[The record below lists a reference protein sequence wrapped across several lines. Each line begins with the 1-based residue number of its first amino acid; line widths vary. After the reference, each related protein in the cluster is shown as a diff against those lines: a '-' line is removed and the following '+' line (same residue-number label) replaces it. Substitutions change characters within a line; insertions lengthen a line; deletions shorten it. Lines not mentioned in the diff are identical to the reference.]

1 MPLVASGLSKPAVP
15 VALAFAPL
23 DCMGYTQ
30 FESLIIGRE
39 PYDYRNRQQYVAQ
52 GGALWIYL
60 NFTIDNPTGPFH
72 QMLHAGRSNLG
83 SNTGNSWGKAANLM
97 DGQSLQRLEQVLT
110 ELDADFPEVR
120 RIEADDAGPD
130 NDAVYGNLPASVRAE
145 LYDAHVEHAR
155 LIWDWCEATGRIA
168 VTNGLWRGD
177 RGNGYPVRNRH
188 GCDLYH
194 VHFAE
199 SHGDEV
205 GKPTS
210 WWYQFMRDHQAG
222 LKDAAGN
229 NMGLW
234 LPKSVSTAQAAAQLP
249 FIAWTSA
256 QTDYE
261 QPSGAVTAVRD
272 LGIPTGSTPPPP
284 PPPPAPVKPARPA
297 QPDVVL
303 GAGFVTVPRPR
314 LTDGA
319 TAWQA
324 YVDSKNSPPSRLDL
338 TAQSVQ
344 ITHPAGE
351 THTYRVGL
359 SNGSVYSDWSD
370 PAVTVTLTPP
380 PPPPSTDPCAGV
392 KAELAQAKLD
402 LATRTEERNAAAAM
416 ALDLKAR
423 IDSAVPHIDAAIAA
437 LTQE

>member
-1 MPLVASGLSKPAVP
+1 MPLVASGLAKPAVP

-39 PYDYRNRQQYVAQ
+39 PYSYANRQQYVAQ

-72 QMLHAGRSNLG
+72 QMLHQGRSNLG
-83 SNTGNSWGKAANLM
+83 QNTGNTWGKAANLM
-97 DGQSLQRLEQVLT
+97 DGVALQRLEQVLT
-110 ELDADFPEVR
+110 KLDADFPEVR

-145 LYDAHVEHAR
+145 LYDAQVEHAK
-155 LIWDWCEATGRIA
+155 LIEAWCDATGRIA

-177 RGNGYPVRNRH
+177 RGNGYPIRTKH

-199 SHGDEV
+199 SHGESV
-205 GKPTS
+205 GDPDS
-210 WWYQFMRDHQAG
+210 WWYRFMRDHQAG

-272 LGIPTGSTPPPP
+272 LGIPTGTTAPP

-359 SNGSVYSDWSD
+359 SNGSIYSDWSD
-370 PAVTVTLTPP
+370 PAVTVTLNPP
-380 PPPPSTDPCAGV
+380 PPPPSTDPCAAV
-392 KAELAQAKLD
+392 KAQLTTVTA
-402 LATRTEERNAAAAM
+402 ERDAARSI
-416 ALDLKAR
+416 ALELKAR
-423 IDSAVPHIDAAIAA
+423 IDAANAHINDAQRA
-437 LTQE
+437 LEGGQ

>member
-1 MPLVASGLSKPAVP
+1 MPLVASGLAKPAVP

-39 PYDYRNRQQYVAQ
+39 PYSYANRQQYVAQ

-72 QMLHAGRSNLG
+72 QMLHQGRSNLG
-83 SNTGNSWGKAANLM
+83 QNTGNTWGKAANLM
-97 DGQSLQRLEQVLT
+97 DGVALQRLEQVLT
-110 ELDADFPEVR
+110 KLDADFPEVR

-145 LYDAHVEHAR
+145 LYDAQVEHAK
-155 LIWDWCEATGRIA
+155 LIKAWCDATGRIA

-177 RGNGYPVRNRH
+177 RGNGYPIRTKH

-199 SHGDEV
+199 SHGESV
-205 GKPTS
+205 GDPDS
-210 WWYQFMRDHQAG
+210 WWYRFMRDHQAG

-272 LGIPTGSTPPPP
+272 LGIPTGTTAPP

-359 SNGSVYSDWSD
+359 SNGSIYSDWSD
-370 PAVTVTLTPP
+370 PAVTVTLNPP
-380 PPPPSTDPCAGV
+380 PPPPSTDPCAAV
-392 KAELAQAKLD
+392 KAQLTTVTA
-402 LATRTEERNAAAAM
+402 ERDAARSI
-416 ALDLKAR
+416 ALELKAR
-423 IDSAVPHIDAAIAA
+423 IDAANAHINDAQRA
-437 LTQE
+437 LEGGQ

>member
-1 MPLVASGLSKPAVP
+1 MPLVASGLSNPAVP

-30 FESLIIGRE
+30 FESLVIGRE
-39 PYDYRNRQQYVAQ
+39 PYDYGNRQQYVAQ
-52 GGALWIYL
+52 GRDLWIYL

-72 QMLHAGRSNLG
+72 QMLHAGRTNLG
-83 SNTGNSWGKAANLM
+83 QNTGNSWGKAANLM
-97 DGQSLQRLEQVLT
+97 DGVALQRLEQVLT
-110 ELDADFPEVR
+110 KLDEDFPEVT

-145 LYDAHVEHAR
+145 LYDAHVEHAQ

-177 RGNGYPVRNRH
+177 RGNGYPIRTKH

-205 GKPTS
+205 GNPSS

-261 QPSGAVTAVRD
+261 QPSGAVTPVRD
-272 LGIPTGSTPPPP
+272 LGIPTSSTPPP

-297 QPDVVL
+297 QPDVL
-303 GAGFVTVPRPR
+303 RGAGFVTVMRPR

-338 TAQSVQ
+338 RDEAVD

-359 SNGSVYSDWSD
+359 SNGSLYSDWSD
-370 PAVTVTLTPP
+370 PAVAVTL
-380 PPPPSTDPCAGV
+380 
-392 KAELAQAKLD
+392 
-402 LATRTEERNAAAAM
+402 
-416 ALDLKAR
+416 
-423 IDSAVPHIDAAIAA
+423 
-437 LTQE
+437 

>member
-1 MPLVASGLSKPAVP
+1 MPLVASGLAKPAVP

-30 FESLIIGRE
+30 FESLVIGRE
-39 PYDYRNRQQYVAQ
+39 PYDYANRQQYVAQ
-52 GGALWIYL
+52 GGDLWIYL

-83 SNTGNSWGKAANLM
+83 QNTGNSWGKAANLM
-97 DGQSLQRLEQVLT
+97 DGKSLQRLEQVLT
-110 ELDADFPEVR
+110 KLDADFPEVR

-145 LYDAHVEHAR
+145 LYDAQVEHAK
-155 LIWDWCEATGRIA
+155 LIKAWCDATGRIA

-177 RGNGYPVRNRH
+177 RGNGYPIRNRH

-199 SHGDEV
+199 SHGESV
-205 GKPTS
+205 GDPDS
-210 WWYQFMRDHQAG
+210 WWFQFMRDHQAG

-261 QPSGAVTAVRD
+261 QPSGAVTPVRD
-272 LGIPTGSTPPPP
+272 LGIPTGSTPPP

-359 SNGSVYSDWSD
+359 SNGSLYSDWSD
-370 PAVTVTLTPP
+370 PAVTVTLNPP
-380 PPPPSTDPCAGV
+380 PPPPSTDPCADV
-392 KAELAQAKLD
+392 KAQLTKVTA
-402 LATRTEERNAAAAM
+402 ERDAARSI
-416 ALDLKAR
+416 ALELKAR
-423 IDSAVPHIDAAIAA
+423 IDAANAHINDAQRA
-437 LTQE
+437 LEGGQ

>member
-1 MPLVASGLSKPAVP
+1 
-15 VALAFAPL
+15 
-23 DCMGYTQ
+23 
-30 FESLIIGRE
+30 
-39 PYDYRNRQQYVAQ
+39 
-52 GGALWIYL
+52 
-60 NFTIDNPTGPFH
+60 
-72 QMLHAGRSNLG
+72 MLHQGRSNLG
-83 SNTGNSWGKAANLM
+83 QNTGNTWGKAANLM
-97 DGQSLQRLEQVLT
+97 DGVALQRLEQVLT
-110 ELDADFPEVR
+110 KLDADFPEVR

-145 LYDAHVEHAR
+145 LYDAQVEHAK
-155 LIWDWCEATGRIA
+155 LIKAWCDATGRIA

-177 RGNGYPVRNRH
+177 RGNGYPIRNRH

-199 SHGDEV
+199 SHGESV
-205 GKPTS
+205 GDPSS

-249 FIAWTSA
+249 FVAWTSA

-261 QPSGAVTAVRD
+261 QPSGAVTPVRD
-272 LGIPTGSTPPPP
+272 LGIPTGSTPPP

-359 SNGSVYSDWSD
+359 SNGSLYSDWSD
-370 PAVTVTLTPP
+370 PAVAVTLNPPPPPP
-380 PPPPSTDPCAGV
+380 PPPPSTDPCADV
-392 KAELAQAKLD
+392 KAQITKVTA
-402 LATRTEERNAAAAM
+402 ERDAARSI
-416 ALDLKAR
+416 ALELKAR
-423 IDSAVPHIDAAIAA
+423 IDAATAHINDAQRA
-437 LTQE
+437 LEGGQ